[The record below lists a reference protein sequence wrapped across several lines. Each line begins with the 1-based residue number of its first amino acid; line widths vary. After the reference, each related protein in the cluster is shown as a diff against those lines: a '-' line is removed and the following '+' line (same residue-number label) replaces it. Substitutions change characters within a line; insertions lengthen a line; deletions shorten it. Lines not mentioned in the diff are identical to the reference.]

1 MSDEHLNA
9 HSPEVDANNHT
20 RLSIPWVLSRS
31 VSVILSSPVRF
42 LTVAVFAMLPVT
54 VAGLAMA
61 TALVAPDFGPSDL
74 GLWCLLTLVDLVLA
88 GPVAG
93 CVIARMVFASER
105 GRPATISSAFADVV
119 RVLPK
124 VLGIG
129 ALSALAYTVGT
140 LLCLVP
146 VVAVA
151 TFLFLLEPVVI
162 AEKDGVIAT
171 FRRCVDLTRGNRVPI
186 LLLVL
191 LFGGIASTSGLLI
204 EVLLPHAPEATP
216 GGYFLMSYGIGM
228 LAWMVKAVAAAVAYS
243 MLAGGSNKRG
253 EVTQPSPSLG

>member
-1 MSDEHLNA
+1 MNDEQSNA
-9 HSPEVDANNHT
+9 HIPEAGAKSFT
-20 RLSIPWVLSRS
+20 RLSVPWVLSRS
-31 VSVILSSPVRF
+31 VSLILSSPGRF
-42 LTVAVFAMLPVT
+42 LIVTGFAMLPFT

-61 TALVAPDFGPSDL
+61 TALVEPDFGLSDL
-74 GLWCLLTLVDLVLA
+74 GLWCLLTLVDQLLA

-93 CVIARMVFASER
+93 CVIAKMVFASER
-105 GRPATISSAFADVV
+105 GTPATISSAFADVV

-129 ALSALAYTVGT
+129 ALSALAYTLGT
-140 LLCLVP
+140 LLCFVP

-151 TFLFLLEPVVI
+151 TLLFMLEPVVI
-162 AEKDGVIAT
+162 AETGGVIAS
-171 FRRCVDLTRGNRVPI
+171 FRRTVDLTRGNRLPI

-243 MLAGGSNKRG
+243 VLAGSNKRG
-253 EVTQPSPSLG
+253 EAIHPSGSAR